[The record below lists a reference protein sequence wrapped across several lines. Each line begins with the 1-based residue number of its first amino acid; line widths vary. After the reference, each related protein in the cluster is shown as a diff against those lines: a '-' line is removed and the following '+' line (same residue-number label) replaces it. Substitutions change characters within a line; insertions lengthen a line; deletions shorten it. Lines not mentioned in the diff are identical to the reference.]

1 MQERDA
7 WRGIVCSVTMAV
19 LCGAGCGDS
28 SDPAITDDLEIREV
42 AVIPAPASLET
53 GRGHLLL
60 GRQTRIV
67 VELTRLEP
75 IAELLAEVLRRST
88 GYPLLVVVG
97 TPSPGDIVLA
107 TVDGLDAEGYSL
119 EVGDRN
125 ATISAS
131 SDAGAY
137 YGTQTLRQLL
147 PAAIESGELQPDV
160 VWKLPMVR
168 ITDAPRF
175 EWRGVMLDV
184 ARHFFAAGEVQRVID
199 LAARYKLNRVH
210 LHLTDDQ
217 GWRVQIDSWPDL
229 TAIGSV
235 MDASGGTGGYYS
247 KEEYLE
253 IVRYAERRFVT
264 IVPEIDMPGHTNA
277 ALASYGVLNES
288 GEPTVLQPFIPFASS
303 SLWVEGEAT
312 VGFVEDVLSEIAA
325 MTPGPYIHIGGDEAL
340 ATPRDEYGSFMREV
354 RAILGDLGKTMVGW
368 EEIDAAEIE
377 PPFIAQYWLLES
389 RALSAHAQGASI
401 IASPAGNAYL
411 DQKYDASTPIGLS
424 WAGFTGVEDA
434 YSWDPI
440 PGDVPEQDVLG
451 IEAPLWTETVDSR
464 DDIDL
469 LMFPRLLGHAE
480 IGWSSAGSDWPEYRK
495 RLAVHGARMDVSGVS
510 FYRSPEV
517 DWVD

>member
-1 MQERDA
+1 MQRNRA
-7 WRGIVCSVTMAV
+7 FWRIVGCSTVGL
-19 LCGAGCGDS
+19 LCSAGCGDS

-42 AVIPAPASLET
+42 SVIPAPASIET

-67 VELTRLEP
+67 VELARHES
-75 IAELLAEVLRRST
+75 IAELLAEVLRRSS
-88 GYPLLVVVG
+88 GYPFSVVVG
-97 TPSPGDIVLA
+97 PSSPGDIVL
-107 TVDGLDAEGYSL
+107 TTDVELDAEGYSL
-119 EVGDRN
+119 EVGDTN

-131 SDAGAY
+131 SDAGLF

-147 PAAIESGELQPDV
+147 PAAVESGELQPEV

-168 ITDAPRF
+168 IVDAPRF

-184 ARHFFAAGEVQRVID
+184 ARHFFAVAEVQRLID
-199 LAARYKLNRVH
+199 LAARYKLNRFH
-210 LHLTDDQ
+210 LHLSDDQ
-217 GWRVQIDSWPDL
+217 GWRIHIDSWPDL

-235 MDASGGTGGYYS
+235 MDASAGSGGYYS

-253 IVRYAERRFVT
+253 IVRYAEQRFVT

-277 ALASYGVLNES
+277 ALASYGELNES
-288 GEPTVLQPFIPFASS
+288 GAPTVLQPVIPFASS
-303 SLWVEGEAT
+303 SLWVGGEVT
-312 VGFVEDVLSEIAA
+312 LRFVEDVLGEIAA

-354 RAILGDLGKTMVGW
+354 RAILGDFGKTMIAW
-368 EEIDAAEIE
+368 EEIEAAEID
-377 PPFIAQYWLLES
+377 PPFIAQYWLVES
-389 RALSAHAQGASI
+389 RALAAHAQGASLI
-401 IASPAGNAYL
+401 SSPAGNAYL
-411 DQKYDASTPIGLS
+411 DQKYDKSTPIGLN

-434 YSWDPI
+434 YSWDPVPRDI
-440 PGDVPEQDVLG
+440 PEKDVLG

-469 LMFPRLLGHAE
+469 LIFPRLLGHAE
-480 IGWSSAGSDWPEYRK
+480 IGWSSAGRDWPTYRE
-495 RLAVHGARMDVSGVS
+495 RLAAHGARMDVSGVS
-510 FYRSPEV
+510 YYRSPEV

>member
-1 MQERDA
+1 MQRCDA
-7 WRGIVCSVTMAV
+7 SWWTVGCLTIVV
-19 LCGAGCGDS
+19 LCSAGCGDS
-28 SDPAITDDLEIREV
+28 SDPAITDDLEIRDV
-42 AVIPAPASLET
+42 SVIPAPASIET

-60 GRQTRIV
+60 GRRTRIA
-67 VELTRLEP
+67 VELARYEP
-75 IAELLAEVLRRST
+75 IAEILAEVLRRST
-88 GYPLLVVVG
+88 GYPFPVVVG
-97 TPSPGDIVLA
+97 TPSAGDVVLA
-107 TVDGLDAEGYSL
+107 TAVGLEAEAYLL
-119 EVGDRN
+119 EVGDAN

-131 SDAGAY
+131 SDAGLF
-137 YGTQTLRQLL
+137 YGSQTLRQLL
-147 PAAIESGELQPDV
+147 PAVVESDELQADV

-168 ITDAPRF
+168 IVDAPRF

-184 ARHFFAAGEVQRVID
+184 ARHFFGVAEVQRVID

-217 GWRVQIDSWPDL
+217 GWRVVIDSWPDL
-229 TAIGSV
+229 TAIGSM
-235 MDASGGTGGYYS
+235 MDASGGAGGYYS

-303 SLWVEGEAT
+303 SLWVGGEVT
-312 VGFVEDVLSEIAA
+312 LRFVEDVLGEIAA

-354 RAILGDLGKTMVGW
+354 RAILGDLGKTMIAW
-368 EEIDAAEIE
+368 EEIEAADID
-377 PPFIAQYWLLES
+377 PPFIAQYWLAES
-389 RALSAHAQGASI
+389 RALAAHAQGASI
-401 IASPAGNAYL
+401 ISSPAGNAYL
-411 DQKYDASTPIGLS
+411 DQKYDASTPIGLN

-440 PGDVPEQDVLG
+440 PGDVPERDVLG

-464 DDIDL
+464 GDIDL

-480 IGWSSAGSDWPEYRK
+480 IGWSPKGRDWPQYRV
-495 RLAVHGARMDVSGVS
+495 RLAAHGVRMDVSGVS
-510 FYRSPEV
+510 YYRSPEV